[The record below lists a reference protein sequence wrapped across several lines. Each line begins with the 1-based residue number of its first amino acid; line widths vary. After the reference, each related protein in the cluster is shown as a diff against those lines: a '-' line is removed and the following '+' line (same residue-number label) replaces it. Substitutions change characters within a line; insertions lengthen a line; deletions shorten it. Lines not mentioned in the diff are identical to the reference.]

1 LTGTAPNLTY
11 TPNDNYNGPDSFT
24 FKANDGTVDSN
35 TATVTINVTPVN
47 DAPVADDQAVTTD
60 EDTQVSIT
68 LTASDTEGSAL
79 TWTIVAQP
87 VHGTISGTAPNL
99 SYTPGLNYNGSDSFT
114 FKVNDGNL
122 DSNIATV
129 TITIN
134 AVNDV
139 PVAANQNVTVTED
152 VAKGITLSA
161 TDVETAVLTYTV
173 VTQPSNGTLTGTAPN
188 LTYTPNDN
196 YNGPDSFTFKANDG
210 TIDSNTATV
219 TINVTP
225 VNDAPVAD
233 DQSVTTDEDTQVT
246 ITLTATDGDEDA
258 LTWTIVTQPAH
269 GTLSGTAPDLTY
281 TPGLNYNGSDSFTF
295 TVNDGL
301 LTSNTAIVTITVNPV
316 NDAPVANAQSVTI
329 AEDTFANIT
338 LTASDVD
345 GDELTWTIVTQPA
358 NGTLTGTAPNVTF
371 TPSANFNGSTSF
383 TFKVNDGT
391 VDSNTATVS
400 ITVTPVNDAPV
411 ASGQTVFT
419 NEDTS
424 TPLLL
429 NATDRDGDPLTYA
442 IVTPPVNGTLSC
454 NNCRNPVY
462 VPNTNYFGSDSFTF
476 RANDGQVNSNTATV
490 NISIA
495 SVNDAPIAQNQN
507 VTVVED
513 TPKEIVLTATDVDN
527 DVLTYTILTNP
538 SNGTLSG
545 TAPNLTYTPNAD
557 FFGTDQF
564 TFRVNDG
571 AGAVNSNSNIATVS
585 ITVTSVNDL
594 PVANDDEATTP
605 EDTPVTF
612 SITSNDTDKDGVIN
626 PNTVDLNPAT
636 GSEEKTFTVTG
647 EGTYS
652 VSATGDVTFTPV
664 LNWNGTATP
673 VAYTVKDN
681 QSGLSNQALI
691 KVTVTAVNDN
701 PLITVQTI
709 TTNEDEPKEVCFT
722 YTDVEGSSV
731 EFSYN
736 GGEPTVFNPGET
748 ICFTYTPD
756 LNFNGSD
763 QIVISVCE
771 TGNPEVCG
779 TAVFPVTVN
788 PDNDKPVVIVDN
800 QPVNKLVKTTLED
813 TVLDFCFDVSD
824 VENDNITISEITN
837 ISGGGTL
844 TETVG
849 EAGERCLSFN
859 PVENFFGTSTWT
871 LQLCDDGSPSR
882 CSTLTIEIN
891 VTEVNDLPVAQNIS
905 VSVPEDGQKTFSL
918 GATDADNEPLTF
930 QILTQP
936 LNGKIVVTGGT
947 VVYTPNFN
955 YFGPDSF
962 NYRVNDGRDDS
973 NTATVS
979 ITVEPVNDPPLIQQI
994 PITLIPED
1002 TEGTV
1007 CVGVVELDGENL
1019 IYEVPTNVSGGGTIT
1034 QDAEFPFCYNFRSAP
1049 NYNGDTFWKFKVCDA
1064 SGLCSEVVF
1073 QIVVTPVND
1082 APVANDDELIVR
1094 SFEESDIINVL
1105 ANDTDLENDQLTV
1118 TATPLT
1124 APSHG
1129 TFTLSTSGA
1138 LQYKSE
1144 LGYIGQDQLTYEV
1157 CDNGTPRLCATATV
1171 NITVN
1176 PPQFR
1181 IFEGLSPN
1189 NDGLNDYWRL
1199 NGIEDYPT
1207 NRVRVFDRYNNLV
1220 YDMRNYDNESNNWR
1234 GQANVGVV
1242 NGNLPDGTY
1251 FYIVEIN
1258 DGKGPYSGFIV
1269 LKRN

>member
-1 LTGTAPNLTY
+1 
-11 TPNDNYNGPDSFT
+11 
-24 FKANDGTVDSN
+24 
-35 TATVTINVTPVN
+35 
-47 DAPVADDQAVTTD
+47 
-60 EDTQVSIT
+60 
-68 LTASDTEGSAL
+68 
-79 TWTIVAQP
+79 
-87 VHGTISGTAPNL
+87 
-99 SYTPGLNYNGSDSFT
+99 
-114 FKVNDGNL
+114 
-122 DSNIATV
+122 
-129 TITIN
+129 
-134 AVNDV
+134 
-139 PVAANQNVTVTED
+139 
-152 VAKGITLSA
+152 
-161 TDVETAVLTYTV
+161 
-173 VTQPSNGTLTGTAPN
+173 
-188 LTYTPNDN
+188 
-196 YNGPDSFTFKANDG
+196 
-210 TIDSNTATV
+210 
-219 TINVTP
+219 
-225 VNDAPVAD
+225 
-233 DQSVTTDEDTQVT
+233 
-246 ITLTATDGDEDA
+246 
-258 LTWTIVTQPAH
+258 
-269 GTLSGTAPDLTY
+269 
-281 TPGLNYNGSDSFTF
+281 
-295 TVNDGL
+295 
-301 LTSNTAIVTITVNPV
+301 
-316 NDAPVANAQSVTI
+316 
-329 AEDTFANIT
+329 
-338 LTASDVD
+338 
-345 GDELTWTIVTQPA
+345 
-358 NGTLTGTAPNVTF
+358 
-371 TPSANFNGSTSF
+371 
-383 TFKVNDGT
+383 
-391 VDSNTATVS
+391 
-400 ITVTPVNDAPV
+400 
-411 ASGQTVFT
+411 
-419 NEDTS
+419 
-424 TPLLL
+424 
-429 NATDRDGDPLTYA
+429 
-442 IVTPPVNGTLSC
+442 
-454 NNCRNPVY
+454 
-462 VPNTNYFGSDSFTF
+462 
-476 RANDGQVNSNTATV
+476 
-490 NISIA
+490 
-495 SVNDAPIAQNQN
+495 
-507 VTVVED
+507 
-513 TPKEIVLTATDVDN
+513 
-527 DVLTYTILTNP
+527 VLTYTILTNP

-571 AGAVNSNSNIATVS
+571 AGVANSNSNIATVS

-594 PVANDDEATTP
+594 PVASDDAITTP

-612 SITSNDTDKDGVIN
+612 SITSNDTDKDGLVDAA
-626 PNTVDLNPAT
+626 TVDLNPAT

-647 EGTYS
+647 EGTYT

-681 QSGLSNQALI
+681 QAGLSNQGLI

-701 PLITVQTI
+701 PVIAVQTV
-709 TTNEDEPKEVCFT
+709 TTNEDESKQVCFT

-731 EFSYN
+731 EFSYD
-736 GGEPTVFNPGET
+736 GGEPVVFTPGQT

-756 LNFNGSD
+756 LNFNGQD
-763 QIVISVCE
+763 QIVVSVCE
-771 TGNPEVCG
+771 TGSSSVCG

-788 PDNDKPVVIVDN
+788 ADNDKPVVIVDN
-800 QPVNKLVKTTLED
+800 QPVDKLIKTTLED
-813 TVLDFCFDVSD
+813 TILDFCFDVSD
-824 VENDNITISEITN
+824 VENDNITISAITN
-837 ISGGGTL
+837 VSGGGTL
-844 TETVG
+844 TEATG
-849 EAGERCLSFN
+849 QAGERCLSFN
-859 PVENFFGTSTWT
+859 PALNFFGKSIWT

-979 ITVEPVNDPPLIQQI
+979 ITVTPVNDPPLIQQI

-1007 CVGVVELDGENL
+1007 CVGVIELDGENL
-1019 IYEVPTNVSGGGTIT
+1019 TYQVPTNVSGGGTIT
-1034 QDAEFPFCYNFRSAP
+1034 QDAEFPFCYNFKSAP
-1049 NYNGDTFWKFKVCDA
+1049 DFNGDTFWTFKVCDA

-1258 DGKGPYSGFIV
+1258 DGKGPYSGFVV